1 MYKTIIIIIIIIII
15 ITIIVIIR
23 HLIME
28 RKIMR
33 TIEVVIKRK

>member
-1 MYKTIIIIIIIIII
+1 MYKTIIIIIIIII

>member
-1 MYKTIIIIIIIIII
+1 MYKTIIIIIII